1 MYGHNVSLKEILDA
15 REARLGRQQ
24 LLLKTYGRPI
34 VSFTM
39 NIAGER
45 KRSPLADFAFEKG
58 LEALEQHLGRPL
70 GGEALYL
77 NTGCEAQFAYDM
89 DAARL
94 KELCMQLE

>member
-1 MYGHNVSLKEILDA
+1 MYGHNVSLKEIPDA

-45 KRSPLADFAFEKG
+45 KRSPLAVG
-58 LEALEQHLGRPL
+58 LL
-70 GGEALYL
+70 LYR
-77 NTGCEAQFAYDM
+77 THKVWA
-89 DAARL
+89 
-94 KELCMQLE
+94 